1 MAKYKTM
8 QTAVLVRSLLFA
20 ATVLF
25 ALGIEA
31 VRHPAAQETSGIH
44 VSQDDQEIRI
54 STSAIEAVIRKQGYV
69 SGVYK
74 GSFLD
79 KGTGF
84 RDVGFGLDV
93 VDWLMEPG
101 SEKAHPTT
109 ANPAFTGH
117 GSYLTDGSI
126 PWRNVEGPQICTK
139 AKKVSTEVVEGK
151 DFVTVKEKFRY
162 YLAAPGKKPG
172 SLWTQTIVFPAGKRY
187 FISSDRIETVN
198 SSDGLF
204 LRIDMPGHIIH
215 HHGDTFSE
223 VYLSYFGDQY
233 GIIPASEFLGD
244 FPPSEKFIYSRGQG
258 DIPTRFIR
266 AYHLRDPRTGRNGP
280 WLAGMTLDPKVVYQA
295 WCHERGYV
303 CLIEEVG
310 GRPVRPGDSFSAA
323 YIVGFFDSIQEMNEV
338 YDKYAGAIG
347 LEVDKHGWR
356 LVNRSR

>member
-1 MAKYKTM
+1 MVKYKTM
-8 QTAVLVRSLLFA
+8 QKAVLVRSLLLA
-20 ATVLF
+20 ATVVLVF
-25 ALGIEA
+25 GSEW
-31 VRHPAAQETSGIH
+31 VHYPAAQETSGIH
-44 VSQDDQEIRI
+44 VTQDDLEIRI
-54 STSAIEAVIRKQGYV
+54 STSAIEAVIHKQGYV

-79 KGTGF
+79 KETGF

-101 SEKAHPTT
+101 SGQAQPAT
-109 ANPAFTGH
+109 ANTAFTGH

-139 AKKVSTEVVEGK
+139 AKKISTAVIEGK
-151 DFVTVKEKFRY
+151 NFVAVNENFRY
-162 YLAAPGKKPG
+162 YLPAPGKKSG
-172 SLWTQTIVFPAGKRY
+172 SLWSQTIVFPAGKRY

-233 GIIPASEFLGD
+233 GIIPSSEFMSD
-244 FPPSEKFIYSRGQG
+244 FPPSEKFIYSRGQVE
-258 DIPTRFIR
+258 IPKRFIR
-266 AYHLRDPRTGRNGP
+266 AYHLRDPQTGRSGP

-303 CLIEEVG
+303 CLIEEIG
-310 GRPVRPGDSFSAA
+310 GRPVKPKDSFSAA

-338 YDKYAGAIG
+338 YDKYAGAVG
-347 LEVDKHGWR
+347 LEVDTHGWR
-356 LVNRSR
+356 LINSSR